1 MSVQSNQ
8 IVYYR
13 VLKSLLK
20 KNPDVVFL
28 LDNLSKQLTLNICI
42 IGFDLK
48 LLYGEETK
56 HENLFE
62 LKNDLN
68 EVYGTVYSNK
78 KQGKLLVD
86 LLKVLVN
93 KELEKKRIGNEV
105 LGLYREINMIY
116 DFSEKVSEKIDEK
129 SIAELALKEASQI
142 IDATHGVFLIY
153 DSDEDKVVALS
164 AFGESPNRVQNIKN
178 QNDFLKELIIRG
190 TSSIVPLERIKKN
203 PAMQHLKAVMYAP
216 LKVKHRTLGVVILG
230 HDQEKEFTAAELKL
244 LTTIALQSAGAIES
258 ANLYQKGLKEA
269 KEREEA
275 IKIIHEVSQK
285 FVPNE
290 FIKSLGKD
298 KLTEVA
304 LGDLVEKDVTVMFID
319 IRGFTA
325 ISESLNP
332 KENFLFINSF
342 NKRMGPIIRKND
354 GFIMQYLGDGFMA
367 LFPGGPQNA
376 LQASVEMLSEL
387 KILNKEQT
395 AKSHIPIKVGI
406 GMQNGNLIMGITG
419 DIKRLDAAIIS
430 DTVNTASRIEG
441 LSKHFGTSI
450 LLTGQCIKKLTN
462 PENFDFRYLG
472 QVQVVGKQKP
482 IAIYECINGDNVNL
496 FTHKLETLDTFN
508 EAMKLYFEKEF
519 AMAAVTFQQI
529 VKLNRNDHTAKL
541 FLNRSAHLITQDIG
555 DDWKGVESIT
565 TK

>member
-1 MSVQSNQ
+1 MTEDTNVK
-8 IVYYR
+8 VHYR
-13 VLKSLLK
+13 ALKSVLK
-20 KNPDVVFL
+20 KNPDGVLL
-28 LDNLSKQLTLNICI
+28 LDNLSKQLAVDIYIMGL
-42 IGFDLK
+42 DSK
-48 LLYGEETK
+48 LLYGVESK
-56 HENLFE
+56 HVNLFE

-68 EVYGTVYSNK
+68 KVYGTVYSDKEN
-78 KQGKLLVD
+78 GKLLVD
-86 LLKVLVN
+86 FIKVLVD
-93 KELEKKRIGNEV
+93 KELEKKRIGVEI

-116 DFSEKVSEKIDEK
+116 AFSEKISEKIDEK
-129 SIAELALKEASQI
+129 SIAEMALNEASQI

-164 AFGESPNRVQNIKN
+164 AFGESPNRVENIN
-178 QNDFLKELIIRG
+178 SQNDFLKELILRG
-190 TSSIVPLERIKKN
+190 TSSIVSLESIKKN
-203 PAMQHLKAVMYAP
+203 PAMLHLKAAMYAP
-216 LKVKHRTLGVVILG
+216 LKVKHRTLGTVILG

-269 KEREEA
+269 KEREDA

-342 NKRMGPIIRKND
+342 NNKMGPIIRKNE

-376 LQASVEMLSEL
+376 LQASVEMLNEL
-387 KILNKEQT
+387 KDFNKKQT
-395 AKSHIPIKVGI
+395 AKKRLPIKVGI

-419 DIKRLDAAIIS
+419 DVERLDAAIIS

-441 LSKHFGTSI
+441 LSKHFGASI
-450 LLTGQCIKKLTN
+450 LMTGRCMKNLTDSKA
-462 PENFDFRYLG
+462 FDFRYLG
-472 QVQVVGKQKP
+472 LVQVKGKQKS
-482 IAIYECINGDNVNL
+482 IALYECINGDNSSL
-496 FTHKLETLDTFN
+496 FKHKLDTLDIFN
-508 EAMKLYFEKEF
+508 KGMDLYFNKEF
-519 AMAAVTFQQI
+519 AMAAVTFQKI

-541 FLNRSAHLITQDIG
+541 FLNRSAHLITQEIG